1 MKLRLLDKKDL
12 SLRVK
17 WMNDA
22 RIYSTMHFK
31 PPILLENTIQ
41 WFDSNK
47 NNNQRADF
55 VLEALEGQVLTM
67 SGLTGLDDD
76 IKKMESYIFV
86 DPDIKAKGLG
96 KKTLFLQCLYAFE
109 ILKINK
115 VYAYIDSD
123 NVASQKLYEKVG
135 FKKEGILRFETKREN
150 DLIDR
155 YYYGCLIND
164 LDKNL
169 FYYQVSRENKEIIL
183 L

>member
-1 MKLRLLDKKDL
+1 
-12 SLRVK
+12 
-17 WMNDA
+17 
-22 RIYSTMHFK
+22 
-31 PPILLENTIQ
+31 LLENTIQ

-135 FKKEGILRFETKREN
+135 FKKEGILRF
-150 DLIDR
+150 
-155 YYYGCLIND
+155 
-164 LDKNL
+164 
-169 FYYQVSRENKEIIL
+169 
-183 L
+183 

>member
-31 PPILLENTIQ
+31 PPILLENTIR
-41 WFDSNK
+41 WFDNNK

-55 VLEALEGQVLTM
+55 VLETLEGQVLTM
-67 SGLTGLDDD
+67 SGLTSLDDD

-123 NVASQKLYEKVG
+123 NYASQKLYENIG
-135 FKKEGILRFETKREN
+135 FKKEGVLRLETKR
-150 DLIDR
+150 DGCFIDR
-155 YYYGCLIND
+155 FYYGCFSED
-164 LDKNL
+164 LDSDL
-169 FYYQVSRENKEIIL
+169 FIYQVNYDSKEIIFL
-183 L
+183 

>member
-1 MKLRLLDKKDL
+1 MKFRLLNEKDL
-12 SLRVK
+12 LLRVK
-17 WMNDA
+17 WMNDV

-31 PPILLENTIQ
+31 PPILMEDTIQ
-41 WFDSNK
+41 WFNINK
-47 NNNQRADF
+47 DNSQREDF
-55 VLEALEGQVLTM
+55 VLETLDGEVLSM
-67 SGLTGLDDD
+67 SGLTGLDAD
-76 IKKMESYIFV
+76 ILKMESYIFV
-86 DPDIKAKGLG
+86 NPSIKTKGLG
-96 KKTLFLQCLYAFE
+96 KKTLFLQCIYAFE
-109 ILKINK
+109 ILRINK
-115 VYAYIDSD
+115 IYAYIDSD